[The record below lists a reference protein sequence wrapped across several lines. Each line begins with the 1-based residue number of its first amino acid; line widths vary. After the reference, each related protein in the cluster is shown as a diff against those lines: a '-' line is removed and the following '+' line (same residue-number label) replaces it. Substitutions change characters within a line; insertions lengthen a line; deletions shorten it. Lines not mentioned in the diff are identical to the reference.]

1 MAVLGPLTRMVQA
14 YIFTILAAMCIA
26 AATRSIKVANP
37 WCQRLE
43 PPGHLSPSRPVPG
56 NFMDALTW
64 IAVACTVIAGVTT
77 GLGTMDPALA
87 EGKAVA
93 PALALTALAK
103 SADASATVN
112 RTLLKGLAMIESTAC
127 YWFVVSMV
135 LIFTNP
141 LWYAAPAAAA
151 QAGAAPADRG
161 HRMTAAAGLSAPT
174 VTLQDPLENAFA
186 VFHQRRRIFQ
196 PQPVPREVATVASVS
211 TGTARVQGLP
221 GAGFG
226 ELLLFL
232 GGLSGIPF
240 NLDEGGIDVALLS
253 DPPFARGS
261 GRAARPVMNVAVG
274 EDLLGRGINLP
285 GQPLDGLDG
294 LDGLGG
300 VVTDDRW
307 PIERPAAPI
316 MGRAPL
322 TLSLQTGLKVI
333 DAAIPIGRGQRE
345 PILSDRQTSNTAIA
359 IATIFNQ
366 RESQVLCVCCAVG
379 QRAFA
384 FAREVAK
391 LREGGALACTVVVAS
406 EGNKALGLACIAL
419 CAAIST
425 AEHVTEAGRDVLIV
439 HDNLTHHTRAPNHEI
454 SLLLL
459 LLRRPPGRSAS
470 VCGLHLLHPLAHAG
484 AFFPP
489 KRQARWRLCDRAA
502 HHRNRAA
509 EQHGLHSDLS
519 DLDRQWADRA
529 AALAV

>member
-1 MAVLGPLTRMVQA
+1 
-14 YIFTILAAMCIA
+14 
-26 AATRSIKVANP
+26 
-37 WCQRLE
+37 
-43 PPGHLSPSRPVPG
+43 
-56 NFMDALTW
+56 
-64 IAVACTVIAGVTT
+64 
-77 GLGTMDPALA
+77 MDPTLA

-93 PALALTALAK
+93 LALALTALAK

-151 QAGAAPADRG
+151 QAGAAPVDRG
-161 HRMTAAAGLSAPT
+161 DRMTAVAGLSAPT

-240 NLDEGGIDVALLS
+240 NLDEGGIDVALLG

-285 GQPLDGLDG
+285 GQPLDGL
-294 LDGLGG
+294 GG

-316 MGRAPL
+316 MDRASL

-333 DAAIPIGRGQRE
+333 DAPIPIGRGQRE
-345 PILSDRQTSNTAIA
+345 PIFSDRQTRNTAIA

-379 QRAFA
+379 QCAFA
-384 FAREVAK
+384 FARAVAK
-391 LREGGALACTVVVAS
+391 LREGGALACTVVVVVS

-419 CAAIST
+419 CAAISI
-425 AEHVTEAGRDVLIV
+425 AEHVTEAGRDVLTV
-439 HDNLTHHTRAPNHEI
+439 HDNLTHHARAPAMK
-454 SLLLL
+454 S
-459 LLRRPPGRSAS
+459 RCCCAACPPARSAS

-489 KRQARWRLCDRAA
+489 KCKARWRLCDRAA

-509 EQHGLHSDLS
+509 EQRGLHSDLS
-519 DLDRQWADRA
+519 DLDHQRADRA

>member
-1 MAVLGPLTRMVQA
+1 
-14 YIFTILAAMCIA
+14 
-26 AATRSIKVANP
+26 
-37 WCQRLE
+37 
-43 PPGHLSPSRPVPG
+43 
-56 NFMDALTW
+56 MDALTW

-232 GGLSGIPF
+232 AGLSGIPF

-261 GRAARPVMNVAVG
+261 GRAARRPRDERG
-274 EDLLGRGINLP
+274 GGRGP
-285 GQPLDGLDG
+285 AGSWHQS
-294 LDGLGG
+294 
-300 VVTDDRW
+300 T
-307 PIERPAAPI
+307 RPAA
-316 MGRAPL
+316 GR
-322 TLSLQTGLKVI
+322 
-333 DAAIPIGRGQRE
+333 
-345 PILSDRQTSNTAIA
+345 
-359 IATIFNQ
+359 
-366 RESQVLCVCCAVG
+366 
-379 QRAFA
+379 
-384 FAREVAK
+384 
-391 LREGGALACTVVVAS
+391 
-406 EGNKALGLACIAL
+406 
-419 CAAIST
+419 
-425 AEHVTEAGRDVLIV
+425 
-439 HDNLTHHTRAPNHEI
+439 
-454 SLLLL
+454 
-459 LLRRPPGRSAS
+459 PGRR
-470 VCGLHLLHPLAHAG
+470 GNHRPL
-484 AFFPP
+484 
-489 KRQARWRLCDRAA
+489 
-502 HHRNRAA
+502 
-509 EQHGLHSDLS
+509 
-519 DLDRQWADRA
+519 ADRA
-529 AALAV
+529 TGCADHGPRPVDAVAADRPEGDRRGDSHRSRPARADPQRPANQQHRDCHRHHLQPARKPGAVRLLRCRAARVRFCQSGGQVA